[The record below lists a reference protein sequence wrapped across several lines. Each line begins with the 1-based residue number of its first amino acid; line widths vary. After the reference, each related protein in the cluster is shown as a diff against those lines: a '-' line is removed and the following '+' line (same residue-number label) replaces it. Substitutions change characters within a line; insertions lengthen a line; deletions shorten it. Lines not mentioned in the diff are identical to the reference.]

1 MEENMAEN
9 MIEKKGYISDSSAE
23 QVRLIK
29 QDNLFKKF
37 DDEIWDNILAGKKNL
52 NILDVGCNCG
62 NLIINRVGNRKEY
75 KEIIGIDYYKA
86 KIDFANT
93 SFGSGKNHFY
103 LCDVES
109 KNLEKNLENIM
120 EQNNIQKFDIIHLSL
135 ILLHLKNPK
144 KLLNRLKYFL
154 SDNGIILV
162 KEVDDGLN
170 FAYPDKNGDFDRL
183 YKMCSINDDSGD
195 RKTGRKVYSYL
206 INSGYS
212 NIKVEKIGLNSINL
226 SDDEK
231 LNMYEVYFSFILG
244 GAEDRA
250 IQYPEN
256 KKYQE
261 DFNWFSKNYTK
272 LKMRFLDKDF
282 IFSFGLVAYTASLK

>member
-86 KIDFANT
+86 NIDFANT